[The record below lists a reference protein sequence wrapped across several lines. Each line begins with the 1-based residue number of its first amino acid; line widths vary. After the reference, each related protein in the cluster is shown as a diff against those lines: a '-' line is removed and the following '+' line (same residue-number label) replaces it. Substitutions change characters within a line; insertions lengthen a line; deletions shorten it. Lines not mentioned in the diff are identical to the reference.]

1 MSGDHE
7 ARILESWHRNADAW
21 SAAVRERRIESR
33 ALATDQAITEAVLG
47 RAPRSV
53 LDIGCGEGWLARAL
67 AARGIQVLGIDA
79 NPVLTARA
87 RAAGGGEFRV
97 ATYQQ
102 AAAGLLDFRADVAVC
117 NFSLLGCESVDALF
131 AGIAGMLAP
140 QGTFMVQTLHPLHAG
155 TDRPYQDGWREG
167 SWCGFS
173 ADFTDPAP
181 WYFRTMESW
190 EALFRRHRL
199 RLLQRREPLHPRT
212 RQPAS
217 VIFIADVMA

>member
-87 RAAGGGEFRV
+87 RAGASGCDRV
-97 ATYQQ
+97 
-102 AAAGLLDFRADVAVC
+102 R
-117 NFSLLGCESVDALF
+117 
-131 AGIAGMLAP
+131 
-140 QGTFMVQTLHPLHAG
+140 
-155 TDRPYQDGWREG
+155 
-167 SWCGFS
+167 
-173 ADFTDPAP
+173 
-181 WYFRTMESW
+181 
-190 EALFRRHRL
+190 
-199 RLLQRREPLHPRT
+199 
-212 RQPAS
+212 
-217 VIFIADVMA
+217 